1 MVSPLGTLC
10 QLPNELIHRILS
22 LINNKDLVVFGRLNS
37 TCAEAML
44 PILTERV
51 RSVMGK
57 DGWRVYVD
65 IISDFTSEGE
75 ALTGYEQQEA
85 CVLGHFDYI
94 DPTSLDLV
102 FAARPYDAES
112 TNEIKIPGTLRQP
125 GHIEVL
131 LYCVEIQQATNRLLS
146 LNQVGGLTITTDT
159 LQTREQPDELNQLR
173 MSSDFVSLY
182 YLRRQNAVQFKSL
195 RITPEWWICQLEN
208 PYELLLQ
215 DMFVNQSI
223 W

>member
-1 MVSPLGTLC
+1 M
-10 QLPNELIHRILS
+10 
-22 LINNKDLVVFGRLNS
+22 
-37 TCAEAML
+37 
-44 PILTERV
+44 
-51 RSVMGK
+51 
-57 DGWRVYVD
+57 
-65 IISDFTSEGE
+65 
-75 ALTGYEQQEA
+75 
-85 CVLGHFDYI
+85 LGHFDFI

-102 FAARPYDAES
+102 FAARPYDDES
-112 TNEIKIPGTLRQP
+112 TNEIKIPATLRQP

-146 LNQVGGLTITTDT
+146 LNQVGGLTVTTDA
-159 LQTREQPDELNQLR
+159 LQTRETREQQPAEPTELNRLR

-182 YLRRQNAVQFKSL
+182 YLRRQNAVRFHSL

-215 DMFVNQSI
+215 DMFVNQTI